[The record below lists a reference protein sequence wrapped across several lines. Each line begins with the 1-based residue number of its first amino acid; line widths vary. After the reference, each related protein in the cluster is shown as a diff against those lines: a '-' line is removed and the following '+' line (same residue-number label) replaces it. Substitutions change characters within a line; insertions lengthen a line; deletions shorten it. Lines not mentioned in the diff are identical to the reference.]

1 VVSICDTVVTVVP
14 LEMEEVSESARLRS
28 VDVVTEKEAELL
40 VWEPPLKQVVQGQTG
55 VFVRGG
61 GGAQWRANQFRAA
74 EGMLKRFVVELML
87 VVVVMVLFLV
97 MLVVEM

>member
-1 VVSICDTVVTVVP
+1 MVP
-14 LEMEEVSESARLRS
+14 LEMDEVSESARLRS
-28 VDVVTEKEAELL
+28 VVDVVTEKEAELL

-74 EGMLKRFVVELML
+74 EGMLKVCVCGCSSGCL
-87 VVVVMVLFLV
+87 VMV
-97 MLVVEM
+97 MVEM